1 MNKFL
6 LRLDI
11 VPEFWEDR
19 VVAFAAYMIEIKK
32 IQSSTLK
39 SYISPIKHMLKVD
52 GYEWQDNRVYFHSLI
67 RSCRLSNDVV
77 KTRLPIQ
84 FGMFEL
90 LLFEIERKLGT
101 TQPYLETMYKT
112 LFSLAYYGLM
122 GVGEL
127 AWGDHSIK
135 AKNIHIAANKNK
147 ILILLYSS
155 KTHDKESKP
164 QEIKISS
171 NECTGSKHKFFC
183 LFTLVR
189 NFLQIR
195 GDYASDGEQFFIM
208 ADKSPVTPAQVR
220 NMLRMLITALN
231 LNPRVYD
238 CHSFRIGQGTN
249 LLKFGFD
256 VETIKKLGRWKSN
269 AVYKY
274 MRQY

>member
-1 MNKFL
+1 M
-6 LRLDI
+6 
-11 VPEFWEDR
+11 
-19 VVAFAAYMIEIKK
+19 AFAAYVIEIKK

-39 SYISPIKHMLKVD
+39 SYISAIKHTLKVD

-122 GVGEL
+122 RVGEL

-135 AKNIHIAANKNK
+135 AKNIQIAANKNK
-147 ILILLYSS
+147 IFILLYSS

-171 NECTGSKHKFFC
+171 NECTGLKLKFFC
-183 LFTLVR
+183 PFTLVR

-195 GDYASDGEQFFIM
+195 GDYALDGEQFFIM
-208 ADKSPVTPAQVR
+208 ADKSPVAPVQVR

-231 LNPRVYD
+231 LNPQVYD
-238 CHSFRIGQGTN
+238 CHSFRIGRSTD

-256 VETIKKLGRWKSN
+256 VETIKRLGRWKSN